1 MSKNRGGGV
10 FAKNDSL
17 QKERLR
23 ILRIHGNGLNC
34 IAAKKGYYIYIPVEE
49 QEHAPDEEGPP
60 DSLHS
65 VPRNLSQKM

>member
-1 MSKNRGGGV
+1 MCQRTGGGV
-10 FAKNDSL
+10 LAKNDSL

-23 ILRIHGNGLNC
+23 ILKIHGNGLKY
-34 IAAKKGYYIYIPVEE
+34 IAAMKGYYIYIPVEE

-65 VPRNLSQKM
+65 VPRNLSQQM